1 MGTYRMW
8 MFNFTVA
15 LGQVDAKLS
24 DEVRKLINREDLGKL
39 PDSWDPSRDVGIDS
53 EIYRKFKTELY
64 GVLVSLTSGEP
75 LGIMR

>member
-1 MGTYRMW
+1 MGAYRMW

-15 LGQVDAKLS
+15 LGQVDGKLS

-39 PDSWDPSRDVGIDS
+39 PDSWDPSSDSGIDL
-53 EIYRKFKTELY
+53 EIYRKYKTELY
-64 GVLVSLTSGEP
+64 GVLVSLTTGEP

>member
-15 LGQVDAKLS
+15 LGQVDGKFS

-53 EIYRKFKTELY
+53 DIHRKFKTELY
-64 GVLVSLTSGEP
+64 GVL
-75 LGIMR
+75 